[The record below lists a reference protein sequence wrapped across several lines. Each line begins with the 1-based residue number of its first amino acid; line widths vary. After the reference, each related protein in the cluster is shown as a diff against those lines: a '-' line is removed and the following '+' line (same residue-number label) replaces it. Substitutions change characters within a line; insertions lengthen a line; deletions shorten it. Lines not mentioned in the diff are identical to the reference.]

1 MNLGKQLII
10 TSDIMLMV
18 VYDLWED
25 VEDRYFFDY
34 DSYEIRSKDELV
46 EGNSY
51 VIPLVHIPEVVVMK
65 EFIVSLNDRRII
77 KEFRFLSPKET
88 WSRFWIYF
96 DDDGILSS
104 RWGKFDEDYR
114 KKLIIDWC
122 ENNGISYRM
131 ELEI

>member
-10 TSDIMLMV
+10 SSDIMLMV

-25 VEDRYFFDY
+25 AEDRYFFDY

-77 KEFRFLSPKET
+77 KEFRSLSPKET

-131 ELEI
+131 EL